1 MTTMSIYVADDAAD
15 YRFLVQQVFNRFLP
29 QYSLTLFDDGM
40 SLIQHMERLD
50 SAEQGPGLIV
60 LDLDMPK
67 MSGIQTLA
75 WLGQQPHWQTVP
87 VVMMSNRSD
96 SSFKDASYQRGASGY
111 IEKPTPFSIQD
122 LRDTFNQLCAKW
134 LAA

>member
-40 SLIQHMERLD
+40 SLIQHMERLAA
-50 SAEQGPGLIV
+50 AEQGPGLIV

-75 WLGQQPHWQTVP
+75 WLGQQQYWQAVP

-96 SSFKDASYQRGASGY
+96 SSFKDASYQRGANDY
-111 IEKPTPFSIQD
+111 IEKPTPLSIQD
-122 LRDTFNQLCAKW
+122 LRDTFSQLCHKW
-134 LAA
+134 MAA

>member
-40 SLIQHMERLD
+40 SLIQHMERLAA
-50 SAEQGPGLIV
+50 AEQGPGLIV

-75 WLGQQPHWQTVP
+75 WLGQQQYWQAVP

-96 SSFKDASYQRGASGY
+96 SSFKDASYQRGANDY
-111 IEKPTPFSIQD
+111 IEKPTPLSIQD
-122 LRDTFNQLCAKW
+122 LRDTFSQLCDKW
-134 LAA
+134 IAA

>member
-1 MTTMSIYVADDAAD
+1 MSIYVADDAAD

-40 SLIQHMERLD
+40 SLIQHMERLAAAD
-50 SAEQGPGLIV
+50 PRPDLIV

-67 MSGIQTLA
+67 MSGIQTLT

-96 SSFKDASYQRGASGY
+96 SSFKDASYQRGANDY
-111 IEKPTPFSIQD
+111 IEKPTPLSIQD
-122 LRDTFNQLCAKW
+122 LRDTFDQLCGKW